1 MDKPAPLAWNDSLI
15 TGVPEIDAQHQILIH
30 TLNEAGDRL
39 SHGASFEDYE
49 AITHELLSYALYH
62 FETEEALMQEYG
74 YEHSDA
80 HDAHRHQAEHRGF
93 TQQVIAVR
101 EQLKAG
107 ILTPP
112 ESLMAFLNDWL
123 LRHIMLTDK
132 RLAGFILARRGRAP
146 GNMPESA

>member
-1 MDKPAPLAWNDSLI
+1 MPTPARLVWDDSLA
-15 TGVPEIDAQHQILIH
+15 TGVPEIDEQHKILVH
-30 TLNEAGDRL
+30 TLNEAGEKL
-39 SHGASFEDYE
+39 GKGAGLDDYE
-49 AITHELLSYALYH
+49 AITQQLLSYALYH

-74 YEHSDA
+74 YAQDEA
-80 HDAHRHQAEHRGF
+80 PDAHRHEAEHRSF

-112 ESLMAFLNDWL
+112 GALMAFLNDWL

-132 RLAGFILARRGRAP
+132 RLAAFILARRGKAP
-146 GNMPESA
+146 DAA

>member
-15 TGVPEIDAQHQILIH
+15 TGVPEIDAQHQILVH
-30 TLNEAGDRL
+30 TLNEAGERL
-39 SHGASFEDYE
+39 SRGTSVEDYE

-112 ESLMAFLNDWL
+112 ESLMSFLNDWL

-132 RLAGFILARRGRAP
+132 RLAAFILARRGRAP
-146 GNMPESA
+146 GTA

>member
-1 MDKPAPLAWNDSLI
+1 MENPAPLVWNDSLI
-15 TGVPEIDAQHQILIH
+15 TGVAEIDEQHHILVHI
-30 TLNEAGDRL
+30 LNEAGEKL
-39 SHGASFEDYE
+39 SHGASLDDYE

-74 YEHSDA
+74 YAQDEAPDA
-80 HDAHRHQAEHRGF
+80 NRHEAEHRSF
-93 TQQVIAVR
+93 TQQVLAVR

-112 ESLMAFLNDWL
+112 DILMAFLNDWL

-132 RLAGFILARRGRAP
+132 RLAAFILARRCKAP
-146 GNMPESA
+146 GSS